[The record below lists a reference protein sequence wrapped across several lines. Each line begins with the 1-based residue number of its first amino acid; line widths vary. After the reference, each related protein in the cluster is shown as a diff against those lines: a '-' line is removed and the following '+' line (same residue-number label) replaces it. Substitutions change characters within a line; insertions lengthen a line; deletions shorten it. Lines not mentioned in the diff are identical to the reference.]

1 MSLNNWFEKGQTTA
15 QYMADLADLKDGFM
29 QIYENF
35 QVPEKDIEALQEKQT
50 TRVIVLGEVWCG
62 HCMLDIPILFR
73 TLEKANIPVRVLPRD
88 SHLELMDQYLTNEK
102 RIIPIFIF
110 LDEAGNELGTWGP
123 MAPEVEKYANSFKK
137 NFPPKEDPAYEAA
150 FKEYATES
158 RKRFTTDEDL
168 WHTVYEDI
176 VHAMK

>member
-1 MSLNNWFEKGQTTA
+1 MILINWIEKGQTTA
-15 QYMADLADLKDGFM
+15 QYMAELEELKDDLI
-29 QIYENF
+29 QINENF
-35 QVPEKDIEALQEKQT
+35 QVHEKDIEAHQEKQT

-110 LDEAGNELGTWGP
+110 
-123 MAPEVEKYANSFKK
+123 
-137 NFPPKEDPAYEAA
+137 
-150 FKEYATES
+150 
-158 RKRFTTDEDL
+158 
-168 WHTVYEDI
+168 
-176 VHAMK
+176 